1 MKYEPYKALSFVPQA
16 LRVFRKKSLFFVR
29 FLQQVFIEG
38 VLCADSVPVAGDAK
52 VSKQA

>member
-29 FLQQVFIEG
+29 FCSKCSLRAYY
-38 VLCADSVPVAGDAK
+38 VLTVCPSLGM
-52 VSKQA
+52 QR